1 MSGRLVSAGLVY
13 LLLAARTDASELTVR
28 PTSASALVPL
38 PESNRPLIEW
48 FSGLSELT
56 APRIEISGGTRNVL
70 SIAIAETA
78 YPTDGRETLLECDES
93 AVRPAPRI
101 ICTPRIVLGDGPAS
115 DRGRHDKGCEAE

>member
-1 MSGRLVSAGLVY
+1 MSGRLVSVGLVF
-13 LLLAARTDASELTVR
+13 LFRAARTDASELTAQ
-28 PTSASALVPL
+28 PTSAFALVPL
-38 PESNRPLIEW
+38 PESKRPLIEW
-48 FSGLSELT
+48 FTGLSELS
-56 APRIEISGGTRNVL
+56 APRLEISGGTGNVL

-115 DRGRHDKGCEAE
+115 DRG